1 METDA
6 VRNKHVAT
14 HPCLL
19 VTIVRH
25 AETRLNKKGRGGRY
39 MQGQLNE
46 DLTDKGLLQAKALA
60 YRLRKHQFHKIITS
74 DLKQAVQTTTEIEKY
89 QKEAKVT
96 TDVRLRE
103 QDLGDLAGKKIPEVQ
118 RILKAADNHQD
129 GYLKHKGE
137 PMESFKTRM
146 LDFYHDLII
155 ENLVE
160 PHYDFLD
167 KMAEEDAKREE
178 AKEKYHSKLSQKNVV
193 PPAIFEGVET
203 STPQMAP
210 IEVANAGTTT
220 SSVVNTTTDAS
231 IIPQAAPPSPLLKS
245 KSAPANSATTSHV
258 GRTIPRLNTGLISSS
273 MVQSLPSPHPS
284 TSIALPHPLLTPT
297 SPNRPSIL
305 DTKKRQRRPQF
316 PQQRV
321 LLVTH
326 GGCIRLLLKHLMSDL
341 GFPVKE
347 PHPGFPKPTSVNQFV
362 ICKKFWNDGDYEWS
376 GLVLHMNN
384 VAHLADM
391 EKRHGPKA
399 DLPGNSNGTT
409 TVDGNSLKKGKDAAV
424 RKHHDT
430 GPLPGL
436 PAKSGGYERDRSTD
450 DWPTPQVSPEQQS
463 PPEIGVP
470 KGPKK
475 SLGW

>member
-6 VRNKHVAT
+6 LRNKHVAT

-74 DLKQAVQTTTEIEKY
+74 DLKQAVQTTAEIEKY

-146 LDFYHDLII
+146 LDFYHDVII

-167 KMAEEDAKREE
+167 KVAEEDAKREE
-178 AKEKYHSKLSQKNVV
+178 AKAKNHSKQLQTNLV
-193 PPAIFEGVET
+193 PPAILEGAES
-203 STPQMAP
+203 STPQIAP

-220 SSVVNTTTDAS
+220 SSVSNT
-231 IIPQAAPPSPLLKS
+231 
-245 KSAPANSATTSHV
+245 
-258 GRTIPRLNTGLISSS
+258 
-273 MVQSLPSPHPS
+273 
-284 TSIALPHPLLTPT
+284 T

-391 EKRHGPKA
+391 DKRHGPKA
-399 DLPGNSNGTT
+399 DLTGNGNVAT
-409 TVDGNSLKKGKDAAV
+409 TVDGKTLKKGNDVAV

-436 PAKSGGYERDRSTD
+436 PAKSESYERDRSTD

-463 PPEIGVP
+463 PPEIGVS

>member
-6 VRNKHVAT
+6 VHNKHVAT
-14 HPCLL
+14 HPCFL

-39 MQGQLNE
+39 MQGQLDE
-46 DLTDKGLLQAKALA
+46 DLTEKGLLQAKALA

-74 DLKQAVQTTTEIEKY
+74 DLKQAVQTTAEIEKY

-103 QDLGDLAGKKIPEVQ
+103 QDLGDLAGKKVPEVQ

-129 GYLKHKGE
+129 GYLKQKGE
-137 PMESFKTRM
+137 PMESFKARV
-146 LDFYHDLII
+146 LDFYHDVII

-167 KMAEEDAKREE
+167 KLAEEDARREQ
-178 AKEKYHSKLSQKNVV
+178 AKAKYHFKILQRTPS
-193 PPAIFEGVET
+193 AIHEGAES
-203 STPQMAP
+203 STPQVAP
-210 IEVANAGTTT
+210 SEVENTGKPTAIIGNAPAE
-220 SSVVNTTTDAS
+220 VS

-245 KSAPANSATTSHV
+245 KSAPANSATNSHV
-258 GRTIPRLNTGLISSS
+258 ARTIPRLNTGLTPSSI
-273 MVQSLPSPHPS
+273 VQGLPSPHPS

-297 SPNRPSIL
+297 SPNRPSIF

-326 GGCIRLLLKHLMSDL
+326 GGCIRLLLKHLMSEL

-399 DLPGNSNGTT
+399 DTAGDGNETAA
-409 TVDGNSLKKGKDAAV
+409 VDGKQLKKGKDVAV
-424 RKHHDT
+424 RKHHNA

-463 PPEIGVP
+463 PPEIEGS